1 MRPEKFTEQAQEV
14 ITTSQQ
20 LVREMNHTQW
30 DVEHILL
37 ALLEQQG
44 GVAPEIMEKLGVD
57 TKHLANR
64 VRETLKK
71 TPTTAYESQQ
81 IYITPRV
88 TQLMDRANAE
98 VQRLKDEL
106 IGVDHLLIAVVA
118 ERQGDVPSILKE
130 FGVDQEKVYQALQEI
145 RGTHRVLDPR
155 AESRYRAL
163 EKYSTDL
170 TGLAREGK
178 LDPVIGR
185 DEEIKRVMQIL
196 TRRTKN

>member
-1 MRPEKFTEQAQEV
+1 M
-14 ITTSQQ
+14 
-20 LVREMNHTQW
+20 
-30 DVEHILL
+30 
-37 ALLEQQG
+37 
-44 GVAPEIMEKLGVD
+44 
-57 TKHLANR
+57 
-64 VRETLKK
+64 
-71 TPTTAYESQQ
+71 
-81 IYITPRV
+81 
-88 TQLMDRANAE
+88 
-98 VQRLKDEL
+98 KDEL
-106 IGVDHLLIAVVA
+106 IGVDQLLIAVVA

-145 RGTHRVLDPR
+145 RGSNRVLDPR

-196 TRRTKN
+196 TRRTKNNPVIIGEAGVGKTAIAEGLAQRIIAGDVPDSLKERRVISLDMASLVAGSKFRGAAEERRSGGTECEAPRPRPAAEARPEAAAAGQAAA